1 MIGNW
6 KNLPYRYGLVFDFE
20 TTGSFFDSRLKMGD
34 KIQAIQLG
42 ATILRW
48 DTMDVVDTFLVNIK
62 YDSKYIW
69 SSEAEAIHG
78 LSREYLEEHGV
89 SQEEAATQFA
99 NFVLK
104 WFGTEEVMLIG
115 HNIIFDIEFLEQLLE
130 PYDIMFKQAIT
141 KVDLAAVAYTL
152 FGLHKSD
159 DIFNLLGMPQREEH
173 NALEDCIYTGEAIRM
188 IRDMFLSAIQQK

>member
-62 YDSKYIW
+62 YDPKYIW

-89 SQEEAATQFA
+89 SHEEAAIQFA

-115 HNIIFDIEFLEQLLE
+115 HNIIFDIEFLEQLLG

>member
-89 SQEEAATQFA
+89 SQEEAAIQFA

-115 HNIIFDIEFLEQLLE
+115 HNIIFDIEFLEQLLG